1 MANRNEKYKA
11 MQDKI
16 AEYMNELADL
26 TDKAKFSQEMQDYF
40 EFSSKFHNYSWNN
53 RLLIFMQK
61 RNASRVAGFRTWQS
75 LGRRIKK
82 GEKGI
87 MIFAPRFY
95 KVKVKE
101 TQIDAETG
109 EEFEVVSE
117 QERIYFVP
125 VYVFDVSQTEGKPLP
140 ELNLDY
146 GSNTDH
152 FPELLKAIETGLAKE
167 GIAVYY
173 TELEGDL
180 YGYTEGKTITINS
193 RKSVDDR
200 LRTLIHEFAHFKLHF
215 NEDRFKYSKKE
226 KETHAEATSYVVCKF
241 YNVPSKAFN
250 YLALY
255 RSDGEMILNSVK
267 IVSRAVG
274 DMIKIIEEGMT
285 EIEKSK
291 EKVTQEVMA

>member
-1 MANRNEKYKA
+1 MAKRNEKYKA

-16 AEYMNELADL
+16 AQYMAELAEL
-26 TDKAKFSQEMQDYF
+26 TDKAKFSKEMQEYF
-40 EFSSKFHNYSWNN
+40 EFASKFHNYSWNN
-53 RLLIFMQK
+53 RLLIWMQK

-95 KVKVKE
+95 KVKVKDTE
-101 TQIDAETG
+101 IDKETG
-109 EEFEVVSE
+109 EIIEVERE
-117 QERIYFVP
+117 QERVYFVP

-140 ELNLDY
+140 ELKLDY

-152 FPELLKAIETGLAKE
+152 FPDLLKAIEAGLAKE

-173 TELEGDL
+173 TELEEDP

-215 NEDRFKYSKKE
+215 NDDRYKYSKKE

-255 RSDGEMILNSVK
+255 RSDSEMILNSVK
-267 IVSRAVG
+267 IVSMAVG
-274 DMIKIIEEGMT
+274 DMIRIIEEGMT

-291 EKVTQEVMA
+291 GDVIQEVIA